1 MQTDIHITIQ
11 TPPEPPTL
19 RTQIGTD
26 IRIICL
32 TDGKICVSHQ
42 FDDVIHMCDLRENRI
57 YWLANL
63 LELKPEEISFLN
75 GHLVEKTHG

>member
-1 MQTDIHITIQ
+1 MNSIYIDTP
-11 TPPEPPTL
+11 TPPVEL
-19 RTQIGTD
+19 RTQVGTD
-26 IRIICL
+26 FRIIRL

-42 FDDVIHMCDLRENRI
+42 FDDVIHMCDLREKRI